1 MPIKGNSEGS
11 IYFNKQRKNWLAQYY
26 EYDINSGKTKR
37 RTKTFKT
44 ADEAKKYLN
53 VVMYQK

>member
-37 RTKTFKT
+37 RK
-44 ADEAKKYLN
+44 N
-53 VVMYQK
+53 SR